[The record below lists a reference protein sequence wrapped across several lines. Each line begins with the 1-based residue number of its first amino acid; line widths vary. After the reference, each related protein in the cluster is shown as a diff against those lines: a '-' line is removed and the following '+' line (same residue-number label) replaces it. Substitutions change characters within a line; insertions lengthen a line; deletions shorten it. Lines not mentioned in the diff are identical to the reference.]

1 MKKIG
6 LISLLVIIIDQA
18 IKLLITNVSNIEI
31 IKNFFSITYVRNYGA
46 AFSILNGSRWFLI
59 ITAIIAIILV
69 YLFLIKNKNLTT
81 IASFSYGI
89 LLGGI
94 IGNLIDRMIFGY
106 VIDYLDF
113 NIFGYNYPI
122 FNFADTCIVIGAF
135 LLVFIAFREDKN
147 ANRSN

>member
-94 IGNLIDRMIFGY
+94 IGNLIDRIIFGY